1 MKLSSTALLALA
13 ISSVTATA
21 YAETQSQAFTPVT
34 VKEKS
39 AQSEATGFVE
49 GQSITGSTRNW
60 YANEQLKRGSK
71 FSYQKN
77 GSPTPTDRRI
87 NWVQGTII
95 KYNSGFTEGTV
106 GFSTEVAAYNAIAL
120 DRDRKDLASANGGAP
135 EPGRGGRGNNRT
147 LTENGGDAV
156 DQWSKLGLANVKAR
170 VSNTTLT
177 AGRQNFSS
185 PQVDVIGN
193 RPLPSSFE
201 GVSLHSEELENL
213 SFDIGTFD
221 RNSPRT
227 EQSQRKFRSE
237 YGNGEAEADHI
248 YTAGLTYQPFASLTT
263 SLWGTQAEDLWD
275 QYYFGASHVL
285 GDSSVLSLTT
295 GLNYYKTVDS
305 GSAKLGEIDND
316 TYSLS
321 LGLTHQAHSLTFSYQ
336 EVNGNEYFDYLHETN
351 GIYLANSLL
360 SDFNGPNEKSFQIAY
375 GLNMAEYGVPGL
387 KFNIYQAR
395 GWGIDGT
402 HYNGNK
408 GVVDKGY
415 DGVQIQDGEHH
426 YEYGIGTSYA
436 IQSGPLKATTVRAT
450 YTAHRAS
457 ENQSDGSINEFRLVT
472 TIPFNIL

>member
-1 MKLSSTALLALA
+1 MKLSSTAILALA

-21 YAETQSQAFTPVT
+21 YAETQSQAYTPVT

-49 GQSITGSTRNW
+49 GQSITGTTRNW
-60 YANEQLKRGSK
+60 YANEQLKRGAK
-71 FSYQKN
+71 FSYKKN
-77 GSPTPTDRRI
+77 GALADTDRRI
-87 NWVQGTII
+87 NWVQGTIV

-120 DRDRKDLASANGGAP
+120 DRDRKDLASGNGGAP
-135 EPGRGGRGNNRT
+135 GDRKKAGNNRT
-147 LTENGGDAV
+147 LTREGGDAQG
-156 DQWSKLGLANVKAR
+156 QWSKMGLANVKAR
-170 VSNTTLT
+170 ISNTTLT
-177 AGRQNFSS
+177 AGRMNFSS
-185 PQVDVIGN
+185 PMVDVIGN
-193 RPLPSSFE
+193 RALPSSFE
-201 GVSLHSEELENL
+201 GIALHSEELENL
-213 SFDIGTFD
+213 SFDLATFD

-227 EQSQRKFRSE
+227 EESQRKFRSE
-237 YGNGEAEADHI
+237 YADEIIEIDHVN
-248 YTAGLTYQPFASLTT
+248 TAGITYQPFASLTT
-263 SLWGTQAEDLWD
+263 SLWGTQAEDMWN
-275 QYYFGASHVL
+275 QYYFGATHVL

-295 GLNYYKTVDS
+295 GLNYYKTVDE
-305 GSAKLGEIDND
+305 GKAKLGQIDND

-321 LGLTHQAHSLTFSYQ
+321 FGLTHQAHSLTFSYQ

-360 SDFNGPNEKSFQIAY
+360 SDFNSPNEKSFQVAY

-402 HYNGNK
+402 HYK
-408 GVVDKGY
+408 GGAY
-415 DGVQIQDGEHH
+415 DSVLTMDGEHH
-426 YEYGIGTSYA
+426 YEYGIGASYA
-436 IQSGPLKATTVRAT
+436 VQSGPFKATSVRAT

-457 ENQSDGSINEFRLVT
+457 ENQLDGSINEFRLVT

>member
-1 MKLSSTALLALA
+1 MKLRNSALLALA
-13 ISSVTATA
+13 ISSITATA
-21 YAETQSQAFTPVT
+21 FAETQSQAFTPVT

-39 AQSEATGFVE
+39 AQSEATGFLE
-49 GQSITGSTRNW
+49 GQSIGGTTRNW
-60 YANEQLKRGSK
+60 YANEQLKRGAK
-71 FSYQKN
+71 FAYKKDGVS
-77 GSPTPTDRRI
+77 TPTDRRI
-87 NWVQGTII
+87 NWVQGTIV

-120 DRDRKDLASANGGAP
+120 DQDRKDLASNNGGAP
-135 EPGRGGRGNNRT
+135 GTRPGAGNNRT
-147 LTENGGDAV
+147 LTREGGDAV
-156 DQWSKLGLANVKAR
+156 GQWSKLGLANVKAR

-185 PQVDVIGN
+185 PMVDVIGN
-193 RPLPSSFE
+193 RALPSSFQ

-213 SFDIGTFD
+213 TFDLATFD

-227 EQSQRKFRSE
+227 EESQRKFRSE
-237 YGNGEAEADHI
+237 YSDQIIEIDHVN
-248 YTAGLTYQPFASLTT
+248 TAGITYQPLASLTT
-263 SLWGTQAEDLWD
+263 SLWATQAEDMWN
-275 QYYFGASHVL
+275 QYYFGANHVL

-295 GLNYYKTVDS
+295 GLNYYKTVDE
-305 GSAKLGEIDND
+305 GKAVLGKIDND

-321 LGLTHQAHSLTFSYQ
+321 LGLTHLAHTLTFSYQ
-336 EVNGNEYFDYLHETN
+336 EINGNEYFDYLHETN

-402 HYNGNK
+402 HYK
-408 GVVDKGY
+408 GGAYNSVKTM
-415 DGVQIQDGEHH
+415 DGEHH
-426 YEYGIGTSYA
+426 YEYGIGATYA
-436 IQSGPLKATTVRAT
+436 VQSGPLKASTVRAT

-457 ENQSDGSINEFRLVT
+457 ENQLDGSINEFRLVT

>member
-1 MKLSSTALLALA
+1 MKLSSTAILALA

-21 YAETQSQAFTPVT
+21 YAESQSQAFNPVT
-34 VKEKS
+34 VKTTS

-49 GQSITGSTRNW
+49 GQSVSGSTRNW
-60 YANEQLKRGSK
+60 YSNELRRRGNT
-71 FSYQKN
+71 FSYTRD
-77 GSPTPTDRRI
+77 GVEHRDSRRT
-87 NWVQGTII
+87 NWVQGTILN
-95 KYNSGFTEGTV
+95 YTSGFTQGTV

-120 DRDRKDLASANGGAP
+120 LGDHDDIMGGS
-135 EPGRGGRGNNRT
+135 NRT
-147 LTENGGDAV
+147 LAHSDGDAV

-185 PQVDVIGN
+185 PMVDVIGN
-193 RPLPSSFE
+193 RALPSSFQ

-213 SFDIGTFD
+213 AFDVATFD

-227 EQSQRKFRSE
+227 EQSLNKFRSE
-237 YGNGEAEADHI
+237 YGSSSAEADHVN
-248 YTAGLTYQPFASLTT
+248 TAGITYQPFASLTT
-263 SLWGTQAEDLWD
+263 SLWGTQAEDLWN

-295 GLNYYKTVDS
+295 GLNYYRTVDS
-305 GSAKLGEIDND
+305 GKSKLGDIDNN

-321 LGLTHQAHSLTFSYQ
+321 FGLTHQAHSLTFSYQ
-336 EVNGNEYFDYLHETN
+336 EVDGNEYFDYLHETN

-402 HYNGNK
+402 HYNST
-408 GVVDKGY
+408 GY
-415 DGVQIQDGEHH
+415 TDVRAMDGEHH
-426 YEYGIGTSYA
+426 YEYGIGASYA
-436 IQSGPLKATTVRAT
+436 VQSGPLKATAVRAT
-450 YTAHRAS
+450 YTTHRAS
-457 ENQSDGSINEFRLVT
+457 ENQADGNINEFRLVT